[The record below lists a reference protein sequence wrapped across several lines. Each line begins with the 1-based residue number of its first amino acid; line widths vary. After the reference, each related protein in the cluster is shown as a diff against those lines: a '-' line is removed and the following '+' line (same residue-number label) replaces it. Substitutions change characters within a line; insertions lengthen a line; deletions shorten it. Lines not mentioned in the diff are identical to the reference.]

1 MSWNDELGL
10 ALETFFGMMRT
21 LSGMISLDPI
31 QVRSCSNYTI
41 LLSSMRA
48 IECTSF
54 RGDRNT
60 WLRVGF
66 FRGWTQGPAIARIAA
81 FYLTFNKRLVGSEMS
96 TIVCIDVQSLN
107 PFPKLLEADDV
118 RHQGHPTVIG

>member
-1 MSWNDELGL
+1 
-10 ALETFFGMMRT
+10 
-21 LSGMISLDPI
+21 
-31 QVRSCSNYTI
+31 
-41 LLSSMRA
+41 MRA

-66 FRGWTQGPAIARIAA
+66 LGGWTQGPAIARIAA

-96 TIVCIDVQSLN
+96 TVVYFDVLSLN
-107 PFPKLLEADDV
+107 PFPKLLEADEV
-118 RHQGHPTVIG
+118 RHLLPAPAGMKYRTLIKRP